1 MKSNRIIVSFAA
13 LSLAMAAAAPVFAQ
27 RGVGVG
33 LGAGAGSQTN
43 LGIGV
48 GAGAGAGANARTG
61 VGVDAAGT
69 KVGVGSDAGGH
80 ATATSP
86 NRQARTADVASAI
99 EANPQLSSRV
109 TGMLPNGT
117 SISSA
122 AAGFQNQG
130 QFLAALHASHNLD
143 IPFSDLKSKMTGSNA
158 SSLGSAIQA
167 SKPGITK
174 KQANDEAKKAEA
186 EAKASAA
193 FKAKAA
199 AAGSNND

>member
-1 MKSNRIIVSFAA
+1 MKSKQMLLSFAA
-13 LSLAMAAAAPVFAQ
+13 FSMVMILAAAPVFAQ

-33 LGAGAGSQTN
+33 LGAGSQTN
-43 LGIGV
+43 VGIGV
-48 GAGAGAGANARTG
+48 GASAGANGRTG
-61 VGVDAAGT
+61 VGVEAAGT
-69 KVGVGSDAGGH
+69 KVGVGSDAGAR
-80 ATATSP
+80 ATATPS

-109 TGMLPNGT
+109 QGMLPNGT

-122 AAGFQNQG
+122 AAGFQNEG

-143 IPFSDLKSKMTGSNA
+143 IPFSDLKSKMTGSGS

-167 SKPGITK
+167 SKPSITK
-174 KQANDEAKKAEA
+174 KQASEEAKKAEA

-193 FKAKAA
+193 IKTKARAE
-199 AAGSNND
+199 GSNTQQ